1 VRRSRT
7 GATRTRA
14 LQIPVGRSVLTRYL
28 LGLAVVVAMLL
39 GGGAVGCAALAV
51 ALAYDG
57 VLDAVVEGVLVF
69 AGFTFLYDRYD
80 ANDDEQWSSTTSGSS
95 PVASASKIL

>member
-28 LGLAVVVAMLL
+28 LGFAVVGMLL

-57 VLDAVVEGVLVF
+57 VLDAVVEGALVF
-69 AGFTFLYDRYD
+69 AGFRFLYGRYD

-95 PVASASKIL
+95 TVASASKIL